1 MNFGI
6 RANVDLNLSLN
17 LINSVTLG
25 ELLFFT
31 LQSPQLL
38 SGLLWE
44 LNTIIYSSTWDK
56 AWRVNVQ

>member
-1 MNFGI
+1 MKFGI

-31 LQSPQLL
+31 LQSQLL